1 MPYETLIP
9 TKKSL
14 TTIDSSSPMT
24 GEIVFRAFKLISN
37 LNAYVEDAKTIIDIS
52 VAESLSNVVRLMKH
66 WMLLF

>member
-1 MPYETLIP
+1 MPYEKLIP
-9 TKKSL
+9 TIKSL
-14 TTIDSSSPMT
+14 TTINSSSPMT

-37 LNAYVEDAKTIIDIS
+37 LDADVEDAKTIIDIS

>member
-37 LNAYVEDAKTIIDIS
+37 LDADVEDAKTIIDIS